1 VLKGEAAKSTAKK
14 LDGIL
19 LVMMENTGSLKAD

>member
-1 VLKGEAAKSTAKK
+1 VLQGEAAKSTAKK

-19 LVMMENTGSLKAD
+19 FVMMENTGSLKAD